1 MTIQDSNK
9 IVTLTTSK
17 TLDKIEKK
25 EQGLYYIGFPE
36 FPWCKELVPILVS
49 RLPRSEKIYSLNTHS
64 KSFSKNDQ
72 YRLQKI
78 YSDYYEDNLTVPFV
92 ISINLRKETLTHV
105 GTVFTHNEKIN
116 DLTKK
121 EKEELMKILM
131 SL

>member
-1 MTIQDSNK
+1 M
-9 IVTLTTSK
+9 
-17 TLDKIEKK
+17 
-25 EQGLYYIGFPE
+25 
-36 FPWCKELVPILVS
+36 
-49 RLPRSEKIYSLNTHS
+49 
-64 KSFSKNDQ
+64 
-72 YRLQKI
+72 QKI